1 VNWITENR
9 KARHDPEAPSQG
21 VLSTSGALIAMSYYR
36 TCYFNKD
43 EPYPRHFP
51 GSLLSMAILPR
62 RWDYER
68 VMYSVASMAKEALA
82 IFEKA
87 IRTPGCDQDMAR
99 RMAYECQNYQVL
111 AEDWL
116 AFLKIYDLTQNGD
129 QKKIAPIAR
138 ARQVARLSLMERCEQ
153 TKDLFFV
160 RAAGMRNHSVFM
172 QTFADIADYIEST
185 DEPKLD
191 LLDITAI
198 TSPELRN
205 LR

>member
-1 VNWITENR
+1 MENR
-9 KARHDPEAPSQG
+9 KPYHDPEAPSQG

-36 TCYFNKD
+36 TCYFSKD

-51 GSLLSMAILPR
+51 GSLLNAAILPR

-68 VMYSVASMAKEALA
+68 VIYSVASMAKEALA

-87 IRTPGCDQDMAR
+87 ANTPGCDQMMAR
-99 RMAYECQNYQVL
+99 RMAYECENYQVL
-111 AEDWL
+111 VEDWL
-116 AFLKIYDLTQNGD
+116 AFLQIYDLTQGGD

-138 ARQVARLSLMERCEQ
+138 ARQAARLHLMEHCEQ
-153 TKDLFFV
+153 AKDKFYV

-172 QTFADIADYIEST
+172 QTFADIATYIEST
-185 DEPKLD
+185 DAPALN